1 MPAGRVLPREHRNYT
16 TGWFHSRQM
25 DAKKKPTWS
34 GHIRNSAAH
43 QDQSSSS
50 PLAQVRVDHGGFV
63 PHLGMGNWADGTS
76 LSPLDK
82 HWGWPQ
88 RGTQVPIQAVA
99 AGTVMPSTK
108 RSSSEWCWVTQPQQD
123 RAFWLA
129 DTVHLSFQML
139 TCSSEVQMLF
149 REPVGCLYTR
159 VFLSI
164 F

>member
-1 MPAGRVLPREHRNYT
+1 
-16 TGWFHSRQM
+16 M

-34 GHIRNSAAH
+34 GHIRSSAVH

-63 PHLGMGNWADGTS
+63 PHLGVGNWADDTS

-88 RGTQVPIQAVA
+88 RGAQVPIQAVA

-108 RSSSEWCWVTQPQQD
+108 RSSSERD
-123 RAFWLA
+123 LSEDALA
-129 DTVHLSFQML
+129 VAAAAMVLGYTAPAGQGILAGRHDSSQLSDAHMFQ
-139 TCSSEVQMLF
+139 
-149 REPVGCLYTR
+149 
-159 VFLSI
+159 
-164 F
+164 